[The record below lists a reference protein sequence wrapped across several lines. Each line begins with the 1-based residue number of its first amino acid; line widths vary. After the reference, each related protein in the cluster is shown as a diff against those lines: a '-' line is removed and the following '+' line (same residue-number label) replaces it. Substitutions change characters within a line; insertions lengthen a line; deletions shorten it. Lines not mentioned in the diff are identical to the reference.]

1 MAFTYTVNDDVNF
14 GGARIVSGTYT
25 SADGST
31 GGDVKT
37 GMTTVIAFVMTPYG
51 SSVVA
56 NQGAINETF
65 PLNNVDGAVTIVTT
79 ANESG
84 SWVAM
89 GL

>member
-1 MAFTYTVNDDVNF
+1 MAFTYTVNDEFNA

-25 SADGST
+25 SAGGST

-37 GMTTVIAFVMTPYG
+37 GLLTTLAFVMTPYG

-65 PLNNVDGAVTIVTT
+65 PLAKGDVTIVTT

-84 SWVAM
+84 SWVAI
-89 GL
+89 GI